1 MHCINILE
9 NYEYQTK
16 SKNNLIYK
24 KYKDKNDK
32 SFIVK
37 NIETVGFILRKNNG
51 KKKKKKKIR

>member
-51 KKKKKKKIR
+51 KKKKKRK